1 MGVEA
6 STSKIDTININN
18 GKVEGVA
25 VGSEIAYNGSISF
38 GVTPENGSV

>member
-25 VGSEIAYNGSISF
+25 VGSERLHTMGLF
-38 GVTPENGSV
+38 RSV